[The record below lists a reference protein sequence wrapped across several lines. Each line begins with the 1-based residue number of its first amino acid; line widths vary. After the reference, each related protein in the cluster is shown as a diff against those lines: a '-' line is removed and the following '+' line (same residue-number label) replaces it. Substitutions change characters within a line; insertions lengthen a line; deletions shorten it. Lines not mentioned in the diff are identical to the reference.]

1 MLSFPSVLS
10 VVMSEKALEIR
21 KKKDEISRGKV
32 LGCLKKIRDF
42 FSYTHRENN
51 KAYDPKHY
59 QLENI
64 GERYSDAP

>member
-1 MLSFPSVLS
+1 
-10 VVMSEKALEIR
+10 MSE
-21 KKKDEISRGKV
+21 
-32 LGCLKKIRDF
+32 KIRDF

-64 GERYSDAP
+64 GERYSDAPWIILATFL